1 MTRIRTITVVGAGPD
16 ARRLAQQASRAGY
29 RSILEDLSGQWAKKL
44 HLLGVEVV
52 TDLEWAAGEAD
63 LVVEFA
69 PDDFETKFEVYTL
82 LDRAAP
88 PATIFASTSH
98 AWPVDEVASLTYRAE
113 QVLGLA
119 PESLEL
125 TPGTETLPETL
136 QAVQEVTRS
145 LSTWSAKT

>member
-1 MTRIRTITVVGAGPD
+1 VTPIRTITVVGAGPEG
-16 ARRLAQQASRAGY
+16 RRLAAQASRAGY
-29 RSILEDLSGQWAKKL
+29 RSILEDLSGHWARKVAMP
-44 HLLGVEVV
+44 GVEVV

-82 LDRAAP
+82 LDRAAR
-88 PATIFASTSH
+88 PAAIFASTSR
-98 AWPVDEVASLTYRAE
+98 AWPVDEVASLTYRAA

-119 PESLEL
+119 PESLVL
-125 TPGTETLPETL
+125 TPGVETSPETL
-136 QAVQEVTRS
+136 QAVAEVTRS